1 MFLRNVIT
9 QKHSPNTAPLIAITG
24 DMIFHCRHLVKYIIA
39 KLCGYIAVLSTLWT
53 WEDAMSWM
61 FTHKKV

>member
-39 KLCGYIAVLSTLWT
+39 KLCGYISIYVNTFT
-53 WEDAMSWM
+53 WEAVMN
-61 FTHKKV
+61 VYA